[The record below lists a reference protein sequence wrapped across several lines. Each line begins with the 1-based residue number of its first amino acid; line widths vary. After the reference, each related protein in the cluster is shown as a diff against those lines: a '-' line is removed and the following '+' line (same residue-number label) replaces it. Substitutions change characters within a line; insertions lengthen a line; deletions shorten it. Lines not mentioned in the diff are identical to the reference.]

1 MFSCYNDLRDPDN
14 PNRHIEKK
22 PNVNRL
28 FFHFKNFKNFIKD
41 KSPLQ
46 AHIRKGYRMKKVG
59 RRIYKTA
66 LSGQGSAS
74 LEAAIVIPI
83 FLFAMLGIMSAAGAV
98 HVRSVVYEALHE
110 TVLYIAEYSYLSEQI
125 EKGADAGGEAA
136 IIKDGLSVAAAS
148 MKLDSYIDDKEL
160 VSRYVDGGVAGLRI
174 TQAELKNDDCV
185 YIKLTYDI
193 CIEVPLVGRVKIPC
207 EERIRQRAYLGY
219 DKENDADSDGTYVYV
234 AENGSVYH
242 NSRSCFHIK
251 LSIRQVAP
259 SEAEEEKK
267 GLSQCSLCVRYKGRG
282 TMYVT
287 KSGDKYHYSLECPGL
302 KRTVYRVKKDE
313 AGVTNPCA
321 DCSK

>member
-1 MFSCYNDLRDPDN
+1 MFSCYNYLRDPDN
-14 PNRHIEKK
+14 PNRHIDKK
-22 PNVNRL
+22 TNVNRL
-28 FFHFKNFKNFIKD
+28 FFHFKNFIKD

-74 LEAAIVIPI
+74 LEAAIVVPI
-83 FLFAMLGIMSAAGAV
+83 FLFAMLGIMSVAGAV

-110 TVLYIAEYSYLSEQI
+110 TALYIAEYSYLNNQI
-125 EKGADAGGEAA
+125 EKGVDAGDESSLL
-136 IIKDGLSVAAAS
+136 KDGLSVATAS
-148 MKLDSYIDDKEL
+148 IKLDSYIDDMEL
-160 VSRYVDGGVAGLRI
+160 VSRYVDGGAAGLRI
-174 TQAELKNDDCV
+174 AQAELRSDDCV

-193 CIEVPLVGRVKIPC
+193 CIEVPLVGKVKIPC

-234 AENGSVYH
+234 AENGTVYH

-251 LSIRQVAP
+251 LTIRQINPA
-259 SEAEEEKK
+259 EADEECN
-267 GLSQCSLCVRYKGRG
+267 GLSQCSLCARYKGRG
-282 TMYVT
+282 TVYVT
-287 KSGDKYHYSLECPGL
+287 KSGDRYHYSLECPGL

-313 AGVTNPCA
+313 SGVKNPCS